1 MPESTRPLTPAEL
14 LEAQAAAAASE
25 LKESEV
31 FAFALSL
38 VPLAFAGVDL
48 TKAPDVR
55 AAAKKAFDAAKV
67 IAKWRANK

>member
-1 MPESTRPLTPAEL
+1 MPESTRPLTPAEIAEL
-14 LEAQAAAAASE
+14 KANADAAE

-38 VPLAFAGVDL
+38 VPVAFAGVDL

-67 IAKWRANK
+67 LAKWRAGK